1 MPGVRRSN
9 YSSVNHRLSNF
20 THQVPYSITPVSSHP
35 QPRAACV
42 AAPQSRLAP
51 VASQSLW
58 SLAPT
63 SQAKCPAHLR
73 TRQQRAW
80 QQQQQQHR
88 KKLVS
93 GGTKTTEQEG
103 KKISQRDRAAPHRAR
118 SKAQRSIAQHSKG
131 RTVPSP
137 VGFMHARQRV
147 AGRRRSE
154 LSEQPKQRP
163 G

>member
-80 QQQQQQHR
+80 RRQQHR